1 MQLAVLR
8 RARFGRSSEKLD
20 HAIEQLELLIGELEA
35 YASAAEARDT
45 AGDPRIKQPIRGR
58 FKIRVKSGHN
68 GRQSK
73 KVALNQ
79 RLGVPLWQPKTPH
92 ANRRRRVLTV
102 VSENGSADGRPRG
115 TCFQQN
121 RGSSRSSMKVNL
133 CGQGRDLTSTQLVT
147 TFYTYPQPTPSQHPL
162 ARPAQAPR

>member
-1 MQLAVLR
+1 VERNRAEDAGVQEGVEGPSVRKRTVASCTQCLGLR
-8 RARFGRSSEKLD
+8 YEVSGRPGGRAG
-20 HAIEQLELLIGELEA
+20 
-35 YASAAEARDT
+35 ARV
-45 AGDPRIKQPIRGR
+45 RGR

-68 GRQSK
+68 GSQSK
-73 KVALNQ
+73 KVAFNQ

-147 TFYTYPQPTPSQHPL
+147 TFYTYPQPTPCNAVTHEQ
-162 ARPAQAPR
+162 